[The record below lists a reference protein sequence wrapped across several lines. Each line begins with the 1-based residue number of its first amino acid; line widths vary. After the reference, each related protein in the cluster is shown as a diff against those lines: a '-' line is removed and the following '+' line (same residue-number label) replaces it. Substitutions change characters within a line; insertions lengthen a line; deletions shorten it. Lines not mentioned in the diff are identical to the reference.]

1 MFTFLKSARYF
12 NFLCF
17 WRAHAT
23 RSVWGMMVLA
33 GCAYYIAAKLSML
46 LALPNSPG
54 ITPVWFPAP
63 IAWSIFYLG
72 GRHLFPGIWVSDV
85 LLNLPNLF
93 GKASPETAII
103 IGMFK
108 ATVSTVVAMMGA
120 ELLSRGLMGRMFDRV
135 RNVVVFSGISLVLPV
150 LTPTVSL
157 LLFCSTGILPW
168 SLFREVWCTWWIGD
182 ALSVLITM
190 PMLVTW
196 RRVQWADIGRD
207 RLLDLVGLLLGLG
220 LITLMTGLFN
230 YPVEY
235 LMIPGLLWAAL
246 RLGNSGATTGIF
258 LVSLISLI
266 ETAYGRGSFR
276 RESLNESLILL
287 QAFMATVAL
296 TTLLMLG
303 VLAEKRKS
311 QADLAL
317 ANEELEARVHD
328 RTATLEQ
335 ALADLR
341 QTQSQLVQTEKMTGL
356 GQLVA
361 GLAHEIN
368 NPISFIYGNLNH
380 AQTYSE
386 DLFDIL
392 DAYEAQVV
400 SPHRTLKTLIH
411 DRELHYIR
419 EDFPKVIA
427 SMKTGADRIRQL
439 ILTLRNFS
447 RLDEGGL
454 KHVNLHDGLD
464 STLFVLNYRLTQM
477 SNGYPIG
484 VDKTY
489 GDLPQVECYADELNQ
504 VFMHLLN
511 NAIDCVV
518 AHHVP
523 HPMLKLQTSVNSEKD
538 QVQIRIWNDGPP
550 IPANVQDRIFD
561 PFFTTKP
568 VGQGTGL
575 GLAISHRI
583 ISEKHGGSIEVCSEP
598 GRGTEFCLCL
608 PIRQA

>member
-1 MFTFLKSARYF
+1 MFSYLKSAYTSYP
-12 NFLCF
+12 FLRF
-17 WRAHAT
+17 YT
-23 RSVWGMMVLA
+23 LRSSWGLMFLA
-33 GCAYYIAAKLSML
+33 GFAYYIAAKLSIL

-72 GRHLFPGIWVSDV
+72 GGPLFPGIWISDL
-85 LLNLPNLF
+85 LLNIPNLS
-93 GKASPETAII
+93 GKCSLETAIAV
-103 IGMFK
+103 GMFK
-108 ATVSTVVAMMGA
+108 ATISTIVALMGA
-120 ELLSRGLMGRMFDRV
+120 ELLSRCLMGRIVDRV
-135 RNVVVFSGISLVLPV
+135 QNVVVFAGISMMMPV
-150 LTPTVSL
+150 LTPTFSL
-157 LLFCSTGILPW
+157 LLFCPVGIVPW
-168 SLFREVWCTWWIGD
+168 PLFREVWCTWWIGD
-182 ALSVLITM
+182 ALSVLIAM

-196 RRVQWADIGRD
+196 HRFQRATIRRD
-207 RLLDLVGLLLGLG
+207 RILDLVGLLFGLG
-220 LITLMTGLFN
+220 LITLMTGFFN

-258 LVSLISLI
+258 LVSLISLV
-266 ETAYGRGSFR
+266 ETAYGRGNFR

-287 QAFMATVAL
+287 QAFMATVTL

-303 VLAEKRKS
+303 VLAEKCKS
-311 QADLAL
+311 QQDLAC
-317 ANEELEARVHD
+317 ANELLEARVHD

-335 ALADLR
+335 ALNDLR
-341 QTQSQLVQTEKMTGL
+341 QTQSRLVQTEKMTSL

-380 AQTYSE
+380 AETYSE
-386 DLFDIL
+386 DLFNIL
-392 DAYEAQVV
+392 DAYQNEVV
-400 SPHRTLKTLIH
+400 TPHFALKTLIY
-411 DRELHYIR
+411 DRELDYIR
-419 EDFPKVIA
+419 EDFPKVLA

-454 KHVNLHDGLD
+454 KQVNLHDGLD
-464 STLFVLNYRLTQM
+464 STLFVLNHRLTQM
-477 SNGYPIG
+477 SHGYLIS

-489 GDLPQVECYADELNQ
+489 GDLPQVECYADEINQ

-511 NAIDCVV
+511 NAIDCVI

-523 HPMLKLQTSVNSEKD
+523 HPILKLQTSISSKKD
-538 QVQIRIWNDGPP
+538 QVEIRFWNDGPP
-550 IPANVQDRIFD
+550 IPTDVQNRIFD

-583 ISEKHGGSIEVCSEP
+583 VSEKHGGSIEVCSEP
-598 GRGTEFCLCL
+598 GRGTEFCVCL